1 MEKRRREPGPWSVR
15 APDGADTEG
24 AVTCKASLFRASS
37 PVEERRAAGR
47 GADEPAAG
55 VTATAASLLP
65 DASRTVRR
73 SLCGVF
79 CFEVRF
85 GANFLSGVAHE

>member
-55 VTATAASLLP
+55 VTATAVSLLF
-65 DASRTVRR
+65 RRCVRLWTAVPAR
-73 SLCGVF
+73 RL
-79 CFEVRF
+79 
-85 GANFLSGVAHE
+85 LL

>member
-24 AVTCKASLFRASS
+24 AITCKASLFRASS

-47 GADEPAAG
+47 GADVPVAG
-55 VTATAASLLP
+55 VPATTGPTAVSLLFW
-65 DASRTVRR
+65 RCVRLWTAVPAR
-73 SLCGVF
+73 RL
-79 CFEVRF
+79 
-85 GANFLSGVAHE
+85 LL